1 MPLIVFAIAFAS
13 KGSVL
18 NFFAFAAVI
27 IECYAGF

>member
-1 MPLIVFAIAFAS
+1 MPLTVLAVAVTR

-18 NFFAFAAVI
+18 NFRAFAAVI